1 MCGVYQFKSAD
12 MLHHKRSSS
21 SVRAV
26 LVMLK
31 SAGRRSRS
39 RCHNVGDVKLL
50 TVLIAAC
57 LTVVTGLIDRAQGED
72 HCSEHR
78 YNDSLASDYMQFTKE
93 VADREYGVLGQF
105 KSLHCCAKG
114 YRSIEWFKNGQ
125 PYPWGGDIS
134 SLIVYPEAA
143 NQTIYTHRISET
155 DIGNYSCVLRNDTGI
170 IRHDIELRIQEDKP
184 DYPLPTFK
192 PKDVIIN
199 LGETARFYCEAFVGK
214 LDLPD
219 ATNKIVWMQ
228 MLDDKPASIVD
239 ANQLNVSREDGQIIG
254 SYLSIPKIQQHHY
267 GRYRCQITSG
277 NLERPLELG
286 MELSPAQVTAVED
299 PELDLVG
306 LVIIAIVVMALLVIL
321 GLILWKGQLKEHN
334 DNRCSAQFIAD
345 NDV

>member
-1 MCGVYQFKSAD
+1 MKS
-12 MLHHKRSSS
+12 
-21 SVRAV
+21 
-26 LVMLK
+26 
-31 SAGRRSRS
+31 
-39 RCHNVGDVKLL
+39 
-50 TVLIAAC
+50 
-57 LTVVTGLIDRAQGED
+57 
-72 HCSEHR
+72 
-78 YNDSLASDYMQFTKE
+78 SLPATL
-93 VADREYGVLGQF
+93 ALALPG
-105 KSLHCCAKG
+105 
-114 YRSIEWFKNGQ
+114 FKNGQ

-306 LVIIAIVVMALLVIL
+306 LVIIAIVVTALLVIL
-321 GLILWKGQLKEHN
+321 GLIFWKGQLKEHN

>member
-1 MCGVYQFKSAD
+1 MLFHKCIPSSPSATTTTTT
-12 MLHHKRSSS
+12 MTTTSTATR
-21 SVRAV
+21 
-26 LVMLK
+26 
-31 SAGRRSRS
+31 RRSRC
-39 RCHNVGDVKLL
+39 RNVGDVKLL

-57 LTVVTGLIDRAQGED
+57 LAVATGLIDRAHGED

-78 YNDSLASDYMQFTKE
+78 FNESLVSDYMQFTKE
-93 VADREYGVLGQF
+93 VAEREYGVVGQF

-155 DIGNYSCVLRNDTGI
+155 DIGNYSCVLRNDTSI
-170 IRHDIELRIQEDKP
+170 IRHDIELRMQEDKP

-228 MLDDKPASIVD
+228 MFDDKPASIMD
-239 ANQLNVSREDGQIIG
+239 ANQLNVTREDGQIIG

-277 NLERPLELG
+277 NLERPLELS
-286 MELSPAQVTAVED
+286 MELSPAQVTAVE
-299 PELDLVG
+299 ESEFEFRLMMTC
-306 LVIIAIVVMALLVIL
+306 IVLASLLFVVL
-321 GLILWKGQLKEHN
+321 LLICRTNIRKDHN

-345 NDV
+345 NENV

>member
-1 MCGVYQFKSAD
+1 
-12 MLHHKRSSS
+12 MLAHK
-21 SVRAV
+21 
-26 LVMLK
+26 LVA
-31 SAGRRSRS
+31 SRRRL
-39 RCHNVGDVKLL
+39 RCCCYNVGDAKLL
-50 TVLIAAC
+50 TTLVVGCLVAAA
-57 LTVVTGLIDRAQGED
+57 LVADGVNGED

-78 YNDSLASDYMQFTKE
+78 YNSSLVTDHMQFTKE
-93 VADREYGVLGQF
+93 VPDQEYGILGQF

-155 DIGNYSCVLRNDTGI
+155 DIGNYTCVLRNDSSI
-170 IRHDIELRIQEDKP
+170 IRHDIELRMQEDKP

-192 PKDVIIN
+192 PKDMIIN

-219 ATNKIVWMQ
+219 ATNKILWMQ
-228 MLDDKPASIVD
+228 IFDDKPASILD
-239 ANQLNVSREDGQIIG
+239 ANQQNVTREDGQIIG

-277 NLERPLELG
+277 NLARPLELSVQ
-286 MELSPAQVTAVED
+286 LSPAQVTAVE
-299 PELDLVG
+299 ESEFEFLALI
-306 LVIIAIVVMALLVIL
+306 IIAAVAILLIIMMFVMCRLDIR
-321 GLILWKGQLKEHN
+321 KDHN

-345 NDV
+345 NENV

>member
-1 MCGVYQFKSAD
+1 
-12 MLHHKRSSS
+12 MLFHKCISSPS
-21 SVRAV
+21 
-26 LVMLK
+26 ML
-31 SAGRRSRS
+31 AATTMPTTTTTRRRR
-39 RCHNVGDVKLL
+39 RCHYVGDVKLL
-50 TVLIAAC
+50 TVLITAC
-57 LTVVTGLIDRAQGED
+57 LTVATGLIGRAHGED

-78 YNDSLASDYMQFTKE
+78 YNESLVSDYMQFTKE
-93 VADREYGVLGQF
+93 VAEREYGVIGQF
-105 KSLHCCAKG
+105 KSMHCCAKG

-155 DIGNYSCVLRNDTGI
+155 DIGNYSCVLRNDTSI
-170 IRHDIELRIQEDKP
+170 IRHDIELRMQEDKP

-219 ATNKIVWMQ
+219 ATNKIVWTQ
-228 MLDDKPASIVD
+228 MFDDKPASIMD
-239 ANQLNVSREDGQIIG
+239 ANQLNVTREDGQIVG

-277 NLERPLELG
+277 NLERPLELS
-286 MELSPAQVTAVED
+286 MELSPAQVTAVAES
-299 PELDLVG
+299 EFEFRIMITFVS
-306 LVIIAIVVMALLVIL
+306 VAIVLLVFL
-321 GLILWKGQLKEHN
+321 LLICRTNIRKDHN
-334 DNRCSAQFIAD
+334 DNRCSAQFIA
-345 NDV
+345 NNENV

>member
-1 MCGVYQFKSAD
+1 MVSEKS
-12 MLHHKRSSS
+12 LSSAS
-21 SVRAV
+21 
-26 LVMLK
+26 
-31 SAGRRSRS
+31 GRRSLDG
-39 RCHNVGDVKLL
+39 GDIRLL
-50 TVLIAAC
+50 TTLVATWLAISLSLAGQ
-57 LTVVTGLIDRAQGED
+57 VNGED

-78 YNDSLASDYMQFTKE
+78 YNNSIDTDHMQFTKE
-93 VADREYGVLGQF
+93 VPDQEYGILGQF

-114 YRSIEWFKNGQ
+114 YRSIEWFKNGH
-125 PYPWGGDIS
+125 PYPWGSEIS

-170 IRHDIELRIQEDKP
+170 MRHDIELRMQEDKP

-192 PKDVIIN
+192 PKDTIIN

-228 MLDDKPASIVD
+228 MFDDKATSILD
-239 ANQLNVSREDGQIIG
+239 ANQLNVTREDGQIIG
-254 SYLSIPKIQQHHY
+254 SYLSIPNIKQHHY

-277 NLERPLELG
+277 NLARPLELSVL
-286 MELSPAQVTAVED
+286 LSPAQVTAVE
-299 PELDLVG
+299 ESEFEFLAL
-306 LVIIAIVVMALLVIL
+306 IIISAVALLLLIMLFVICRL
-321 GLILWKGQLKEHN
+321 DTRKDQH

-345 NDV
+345 NESV

>member
-1 MCGVYQFKSAD
+1 
-12 MLHHKRSSS
+12 MLFHKCIPSSPR
-21 SVRAV
+21 VP
-26 LVMLK
+26 
-31 SAGRRSRS
+31 GRRS
-39 RCHNVGDVKLL
+39 RCHNAGDVKLL
-50 TVLIAAC
+50 TGLIAAC
-57 LTVVTGLIDRAQGED
+57 LAVATGLIDTAHGED

-78 YNDSLASDYMQFTKE
+78 FNESLASDYMQFTKE
-93 VADREYGVLGQF
+93 VAEREYGVVGQF

-155 DIGNYSCVLRNDTGI
+155 DIGNYSCVLRNDTSI
-170 IRHDIELRIQEDKP
+170 IRHDIELRMQEDKP

-228 MLDDKPASIVD
+228 MFDDKPASIMD
-239 ANQLNVSREDGQIIG
+239 ANQLNVTREDGQIIG

-277 NLERPLELG
+277 NLDRPLELS
-286 MELSPAQVTAVED
+286 MELSPAQVTAVE
-299 PELDLVG
+299 ESEFEFRLM
-306 LVIIAIVVMALLVIL
+306 ITCIVVASLLLVVVLLMCRTNIR
-321 GLILWKGQLKEHN
+321 KDHN

-345 NDV
+345 NENV